1 MHPAPVILMAA
12 LAATAEAQSAGWR
25 LVWSDEFNGPANSQP
40 SSADWN
46 YDLGGGGW
54 GNGEQETYTNSAQ
67 NVFEDGAGHLVIRA
81 IRDASGNYTSGRI
94 RTGRTSSEDTANGT
108 WQYGRVEARIRL
120 PYGQGVWPAF
130 WMLGSNISAVSWPQ
144 CGEIDILENFGSKI
158 DDNATIHGTIHGP
171 PSGSSFAGPGVSAAY
186 SLPRAETITSDFHI
200 FAVEWAQGSV
210 TLSVDGA
217 AYRTF
222 TPASLPAGAQW
233 VFDHP
238 FFILLNLAIGGPSTF
253 LGTPA
258 AATPFPE
265 DMLIDYV
272 RVYQS
277 QPLASGTPGISPGGI
292 VNAASG
298 LGSVSPG
305 SLASLYGVSLSGA
318 TYSGALFQNGAFVT
332 GAPSGVA
339 VSVNGT
345 KAPLT
350 YVSPTQ
356 INFQIPW
363 AAARAPDPVNVTV
376 TRGGVTSEPEGI
388 TVTASAPS
396 IFLDSSTGV
405 AIVSGCGVPGVGAV
419 CTLWGNGLG
428 PKNSASL
435 DGVPFAPTTLSAME
449 TASACAL
456 SIGGQTANVVYCG
469 AAPFELIDQLN
480 FVYPSGV
487 PAGPSPV
494 GATLTVQGNTGNFL
508 MPAPGNP

>member
-1 MHPAPVILMAA
+1 MQMAPVFLMAA
-12 LAATAEAQSAGWR
+12 LATASQAQTATGWK
-25 LVWSDEFNGPANSQP
+25 LVWSDEFNGPANSTP
-40 SSADWN
+40 SSANWN

-54 GNGEQETYTNSAQ
+54 GNGEQETYTNSPQ

-81 IRDASGNYTSGRI
+81 IRDASGNFTSGRI
-94 RTGRTSSEDTANGT
+94 RTGRTAPSDTANGT

-130 WMLGSNISAVSWPQ
+130 WMLGSNISSVSWPQ

-171 PSGSSFAGPGVSAAY
+171 PSGSSFAGLGVSAAY
-186 SLPRAETITSDFHI
+186 SLPRGGTIANDFHI
-200 FAVEWAQGSV
+200 FAVEWAQGSI
-210 TLSVDGA
+210 TLFVDGA

-238 FFILLNLAIGGPSTF
+238 FFILLNLAIGGPTTF

-258 AATPFPE
+258 AGTPFPE

-272 RVYQS
+272 RVYQP
-277 QPLASGTPGISPGGI
+277 QPLASATPAISPGGI

-298 LGSVSPG
+298 LGAVSPG
-305 SLASLYGVSLSGA
+305 ALASLYGANLSDA
-318 TYSGALFQNGAFVT
+318 TYSSALFRNGSFLT
-332 GAPSGVA
+332 STPSGVA
-339 VSVNGT
+339 VSVNGAD
-345 KAPLT
+345 APLT

-363 AAARAPDPVNVTV
+363 AAAQAPNSVNVAVARGGAFSDPV
-376 TRGGVTSEPEGI
+376 GI

-396 IFLDSSTGV
+396 VFLDPSTGV
-405 AIVSGCGVPGVGAV
+405 AIVSGCGAPGAGAV

-428 PKNSASL
+428 PKNSVSL
-435 DGVPFAPTTLSAME
+435 DGVPFAPTALSAME
-449 TASACAL
+449 TASPCAL
-456 SIGGQTANVVYCG
+456 SIGGQTASVTYCG

-494 GATLTVQGNTGNFL
+494 SAMLTVEGNTGTFL
-508 MPAPGNP
+508 MPAPGL